1 MAGGVL
7 AVFAHPDD
15 ESLLAG
21 GVLAAFAAAGRRV
34 AIVSMTRGE
43 RGPTELPGL
52 SGESALGDLREAEL
66 LQAARALGAS
76 AAECLDYPDGDL
88 AGVDERQA
96 ARQLSRILVREG
108 PELVLSFSDEG
119 LYWHPDHLAVS
130 RLLDGA
136 FALAGRGGAQAWLYG
151 ATWPQGHVRRLVS
164 QVRARGLTGDLW
176 GLDPDAFGAAA
187 DSITTLLDVRPFLP
201 AKLEALRAYASQI
214 GPSHLLSVL
223 PDDLAEDFLGRE
235 FFVRIKPE
243 DSQRDWLAEAFPKR
257 ASAPGHSPLR

>member
-21 GVLAAFAAAGRRV
+21 GALAALASAGRRV

-52 SGESALGDLREAEL
+52 AGGPALGDVREAEL
-66 LQAARALGAS
+66 LRAARALGAS

-96 ARQLSRILVREG
+96 ARALSRLLVREQ
-108 PELVLSFSDEG
+108 PDLVISFSDEG

-130 RLLDGA
+130 RLLDA
-136 FALAGRGGAQAWLYG
+136 ALALLRGGAPAWLYG
-151 ATWPQGHVRRLVS
+151 ATWPQGHARRLVS
-164 QVRARGLTGDLW
+164 LMHARGLSADLW
-176 GLDPDAFGAAA
+176 GLEPDAFGAAA
-187 DSITTLLDVRPFLP
+187 DSITTLVDVRPFLP
-201 AKLEALRAYASQI
+201 AKLAALRAYASQI
-214 GPSHLLSVL
+214 GPGHLLKVL
-223 PDDLAEDFLGRE
+223 PDDLAKEFLGRE

-243 DSQRDWLAEAFPKR
+243 DSQRDLLAAALPER
-257 ASAPGHSPLR
+257 ANAPDY

>member
-21 GVLAAFAAAGRRV
+21 GALAAFAAAGRRV

-52 SGESALGDLREAEL
+52 AGPALGDVREAEL

-76 AAECLDYPDGDL
+76 AAECLDFPDGDL
-88 AGVDERQA
+88 ASVDERQA
-96 ARQLSRILVREG
+96 ARQLSRILVREQ

-130 RLLDGA
+130 RLLDA
-136 FALAGRGGAQAWLYG
+136 ALPLAGRDGAQAWLYG
-151 ATWPQGHVRRLVS
+151 ATWPQGHARRLVS
-164 QVRARGLTGDLW
+164 LMRARGLTADLW
-176 GLDPDAFGAAA
+176 GLEPDAFGAAA
-187 DSITTLLDVRPFLP
+187 DSITTRLDVRSFLP
-201 AKLEALRAYASQI
+201 AKLAALRGYASQI
-214 GPSHLLSVL
+214 GSSHLLSVL
-223 PDDLAEDFLGRE
+223 PDDVAEEFLGCE
-235 FFVRIKPE
+235 FFIRIKPE
-243 DSQRDWLAEAFPKR
+243 DSPRDWLAEAFPKR
-257 ASAPGHSPLR
+257 ASAPGRSPPA

>member
-1 MAGGVL
+1 MAGSVL

-52 SGESALGDLREAEL
+52 SGELELGDVREAEL

-76 AAECLDYPDGDL
+76 AAECLDFPDGDL

-96 ARQLSRILVREG
+96 ARHLSRILVREQ

-130 RLLDGA
+130 RFLDA
-136 FALAGRGGAQAWLYG
+136 ALALVARGGAQAWLYG
-151 ATWPQGHVRRLVS
+151 ATWPQDHARRLVS
-164 QVRARGLTGDLW
+164 LMHARGLAADLW
-176 GLDPDAFGAAA
+176 GLEPDAFGAAA
-187 DSITTLLDVRPFLP
+187 DSITTRLDVRPFLP
-201 AKLEALRAYASQI
+201 AKLAALHAYASQI

-223 PDDLAEDFLGRE
+223 PEDLAEEFLGCE
-235 FFVRIKPE
+235 FFVRLKPE
-243 DSQRDWLAEAFPKR
+243 ESQRDWLADAFPTR
-257 ASAPGHSPLR
+257 ANVPGHSPFR